1 MERNF
6 IFTFILLLI
15 PFVINAEPCYHPPTP
30 PLLSLSINLSNASD
44 PKTKIAQLSISQKP
58 DYNIYNDTKFVVEVY
73 SEDDVRN
80 KATGYI
86 FELCALSNI
95 TCPFPAGNSYSA
107 QTNFSVPFNT
117 KLIAVSVSTEHDKY
131 IGCEVIVF
139 KNITIPT
146 LTTSFPASTPHP

>member
-15 PFVINAEPCYHPPTP
+15 PFVINAEPCYHSPTP
-30 PLLSLSINLSNASD
+30 PLLSLSINLSNASN
-44 PKTKIAQLSISQKP
+44 PNTKIAQLSISQKP
-58 DYNIYNDTKFVVEVY
+58 DYNIYNDTRILAEVY
-73 SEDDVRN
+73 SENDVQN
-80 KATGYI
+80 KETEYF

-117 KLIAVSVSTEHDKY
+117 KVIAVSVSTEFEKY

-139 KNITIPT
+139 QNITIPT
-146 LTTSFPASTPHP
+146 LTTSIPTSTPHP